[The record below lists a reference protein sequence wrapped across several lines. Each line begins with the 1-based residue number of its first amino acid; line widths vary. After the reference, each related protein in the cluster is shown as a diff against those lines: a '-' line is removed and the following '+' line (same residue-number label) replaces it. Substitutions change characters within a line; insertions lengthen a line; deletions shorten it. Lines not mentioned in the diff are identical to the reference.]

1 MRVHLL
7 LRNVAL
13 TIAAGLCSSVVF
25 GQGIVNPLKTVP
37 APLASIP
44 VDRSLNMTDNPVV
57 VPVATGTNMKQFHA
71 GNVIK
76 IDSEYFTIMTVTV
89 SPQDNTSLPGF
100 AGYSSVTATRAQL
113 GSIAAAHGA
122 QSAVLRVYQLD
133 VSIASPNAPIGAYQL
148 NVNYD
153 AARLS
158 IIQVNVFPGD
168 PGPLQN
174 PIAMNTNTPGVVI
187 LNSFNADTPFQGPA
201 TSVARLYFTGTGSGT
216 ANVSVNF
223 TSLEGASANDLD
235 PVSNSVSTTLS
246 ASSLDVMT
254 LAPVK
259 RRLGQITS
267 QN

>member
-1 MRVHLL
+1 MVFRYLV
-7 LRNVAL
+7 L
-13 TIAAGLCSSVVF
+13 TIAASLCSSVVF
-25 GQGIVNPLKTVP
+25 GQGIVSPLKTVN
-37 APLASIP
+37 LAVMP
-44 VDRSLNMTDNPVV
+44 GDRTLNATDNPVV
-57 VPVATGTNMKQFHA
+57 VPLATGTNPKLFHA

-76 IDSEYFTIMTVTV
+76 IDSEYFLIMTVTL
-89 SPQDNTSLPGF
+89 SPQDNPGAQGF

-113 GSIAAAHGA
+113 GSSAASHAA

-133 VSIASPNAPIGAYQL
+133 VFIASPNAPIGAYQL

-153 AARLS
+153 SARLS
-158 IIQVNVFPGD
+158 MIQVNVFPGD

-187 LNSFNADTPFQGPA
+187 LNSFNADTPFQGAA
-201 TSVARLYFTGTGSGT
+201 TSVARLYFSGTAGGT

-223 TSLEGASANDLD
+223 TSLEDASANELD
-235 PVSNSVSTTLS
+235 AVSNSVSTTLS
-246 ASSLDVMT
+246 ASSLNVMT
-254 LAPVK
+254 LTPAR

>member
-1 MRVHLL
+1 MRVHMLF
-7 LRNVAL
+7 RNL
-13 TIAAGLCSSVVF
+13 SFTIAFGLCSSVVF

-37 APLASIP
+37 LAAVP
-44 VDRSLNMTDNPVV
+44 GDRTLNATDNPVV
-57 VPVATGTNMKQFHA
+57 VPLATGTNMKLFHA
-71 GNVIK
+71 GNAIK
-76 IDSEYFTIMTVTV
+76 VDSEYLSIMAVTV
-89 SPQDNTSLPGF
+89 SPQDNPSGQGF

-113 GSIAAAHGA
+113 GSTAAAHA
-122 QSAVLRVYQLD
+122 SQSAVLRVYQLD
-133 VSIASPNAPIGAYQL
+133 VFIASPNAPIGAYQL

-174 PIAMNTNTPGVVI
+174 PIAMNTKTPGVVI
-187 LNSFNADTPFQGPA
+187 LNSFNADTPFQGAA
-201 TSVARLYFTGTGSGT
+201 TSVARLYFTGTGIGA

-246 ASSLDVMT
+246 AASLNVMMLT
-254 LAPVK
+254 PT
-259 RRLGQITS
+259 RRGLGQITS